1 MRTPNG
7 YDEIKA
13 MFGDPTGPDG
23 TLNPVWE
30 AKNIKRVV
38 PPAGWQLYY
47 QDKSGPIKVSGLRVH
62 RLLEPSLTNVLR
74 EVWSYARS
82 QVGIAATD
90 EEIREWLRQ
99 RRLDLHGGAFNYR
112 KKRISTTDLSLH
124 SFGIAL
130 DWDPVNNPQKKPLTR
145 TLPDWWYDIWQ
156 ANGWR
161 DGRSFGTPD
170 PMHVQYAIGA

>member
-13 MFGDPTGPDG
+13 IFGNPKAADG

-30 AKNIKRVV
+30 AKNIKTVR

-47 QDKSGPIKVSGLRVH
+47 QDYNGPIKVSGLRVH

-74 EVWSYARS
+74 EVWEYARG
-82 QVGIAATD
+82 QLGAAAT
-90 EEIREWLRQ
+90 EAEIRDWLHQ
-99 RRLDLHGGAFNYR
+99 RRVDLHGGAFNYR
-112 KKRISTTDLSLH
+112 KKRVTSKELSLH

-130 DWDPVNNPQKKPLTR
+130 DWDPLNNPQKVPLTK
-145 TLPDWWYDIWQ
+145 TLPDWWYAIWQ
-156 ANGWR
+156 ANGWH
-161 DGRSFGTPD
+161 DGRNFSKPD
-170 PMHVQYAIGA
+170 PMHVQFATGA